1 MPPYERNAPSRQFFS
16 LSTWPPGMVWV
27 RSEYAGELAVLSTWL
42 SAFIPWNVMLSSV
55 AGGSVLFVRFPFV
68 QVRYAYGVPFAEG
81 TVILDPLSAISF
93 QAGNSIAV
101 AYQAWAVGA
110 GVFALEGRLQFVE
123 PPQPGRVRDR
133 ARRLLAG
140 RVVPWRVPSH
150 TPQSATDPHE
160 TTSDGRQRGV
170 VRGISRRRRRRPR
183 RRGWSRRCRRARR
196 LRSGLPPARS
206 PGGTR
211 GRRRSRRRCS
221 RQRTRRTA
229 PSSPS

>member
-1 MPPYERNAPSRQFFS
+1 
-16 LSTWPPGMVWV
+16 MVWV

-110 GVFALEGRLQFVE
+110 GVFALALAFSVVYYLAEERVE
-123 PPQPGRVRDR
+123 ALPVDPV
-133 ARRLLAG
+133 
-140 RVVPWRVPSH
+140 RVVGALLGV
-150 TPQSATDPHE
+150 T
-160 TTSDGRQRGV
+160 GV
-170 VRGISRRRRRRPR
+170 VL
-183 RRGWSRRCRRARR
+183 AAATV
-196 LRSGLPPARS
+196 LLF
-206 PGGTR
+206 TR
-211 GRRRSRRRCS
+211 GFPGVPIPLGVVFFLLFGGVLLTID
-221 RQRTRRTA
+221 RTD
-229 PSSPS
+229 